1 MKTIMNEENKM
12 LEELGINNTSPF
24 KTPEGYFDTLTQRIM
39 ENIPDEDEVQTEDSG
54 TGKTRIVSLFKQN
67 TFSRQFIRWTVAAAA
82 CIALVFIGIQV
93 YNKDNDTRLANNEI
107 NSDNSEYFDDEYAEE
122 LLSYS
127 MMDESDVYNYL
138 SGDEY

>member
-1 MKTIMNEENKM
+1 M
-12 LEELGINNTSPF
+12 
-24 KTPEGYFDTLTQRIM
+24 YD
-39 ENIPDEDEVQTEDSG
+39 
-54 TGKTRIVSLFKQN
+54 
-67 TFSRQFIRWTVAAAA
+67 
-82 CIALVFIGIQV
+82 
-93 YNKDNDTRLANNEI
+93 KDNDTRLANNEI